1 MAKKDTLKRLEAEQ
15 GDLHKIIPKLVN
27 DGGQAYAA
35 HQLNTTQATIS
46 RWLKTNG
53 YSVKTFW
60 VLDADARA
68 AVAATLQALPI
79 RRERQEGRESEAVL

>member
-53 YSVKTFW
+53 YEVQTVW
-60 VLDADARA
+60 ALTADAKA
-68 AVAATLQALPI
+68 ALAAQRQNRPI
-79 RRERQEGRESEAVL
+79 ERHARESEAVL

>member
-1 MAKKDTLKRLEAEQ
+1 MAKPNRIKELEAEH
-15 GDLHKIIPKLVN
+15 GDLHQIIPKLVN
-27 DGGQAYAA
+27 QGGQKLAA
-35 HQLNTTQATIS
+35 QQLGTSQTTIS
-46 RWLKTNG
+46 AWLKTNG